1 MFNIS
6 ESLIPNT
13 WSLFNPTQVIFGPN
27 TLRKLA
33 QLCPEERIGLITT
46 AGAQHRGLVR
56 QISALLGERLVQVFD
71 RVRPNPDYESLI
83 AAAAEMREARP
94 KCLVALGGGSAIDTA
109 KVIARLLGG
118 PEGASLSGYLAHD
131 VVLGSV
137 AAIPMIAIPT
147 TAGTGAEVTP
157 FATVWDLTNGRK
169 YSLVGDDLYPR
180 TAIVDPLLTQ
190 GLPWRITVASGLDTV
205 AHALESTW
213 NRNATPITLGLAVQS
228 LSFAIPALLKLR
240 QSPNDSNARYD
251 MMQASLLAG
260 LAISQTRTA
269 LAHSISYP
277 LTARLGLE
285 HGFAVAFT
293 LPEILR
299 FNIPVDDGRVSRLA
313 NELGYRSGS
322 EFADDLE
329 RIFIELELKE
339 FIGSVVPNSSEVFS
353 LLGEMLNPERADN
366 NLRKVCYDDLTDI
379 IRHALEAFHAS

>member
-27 TLRKLA
+27 TLHKLA

-251 MMQASLLAG
+251 MIGAWFCGGFYAAG
-260 LAISQTRTA
+260 N
-269 LAHSISYP
+269 P
-277 LTARLGLE
+277 
-285 HGFAVAFT
+285 
-293 LPEILR
+293 
-299 FNIPVDDGRVSRLA
+299 PV
-313 NELGYRSGS
+313 
-322 EFADDLE
+322 
-329 RIFIELELKE
+329 
-339 FIGSVVPNSSEVFS
+339 
-353 LLGEMLNPERADN
+353 
-366 NLRKVCYDDLTDI
+366 
-379 IRHALEAFHAS
+379 